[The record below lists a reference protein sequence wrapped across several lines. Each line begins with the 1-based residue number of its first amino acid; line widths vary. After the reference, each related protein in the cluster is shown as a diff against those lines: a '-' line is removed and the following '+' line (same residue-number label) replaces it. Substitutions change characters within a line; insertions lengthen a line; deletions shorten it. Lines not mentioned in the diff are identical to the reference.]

1 MRVATLRRGALL
13 LALAA
18 GCSPRGAGEGP
29 RAKEEAKGSTKA
41 VAAVEGAF
49 CKEHGVLEAVCTRCN
64 PKLVPVFK
72 AKGDWCS
79 EHDFPES
86 ICPICHPER
95 GGKPAA
101 DVSSDGAPS
110 DGMKVKL
117 RTGDTARLA
126 GITTARAVAR
136 QGGGGIPVIATIVY
150 DATRVAEINARSA
163 GVVRA
168 LKVDVGSQVKAGGA
182 LAIIDSAEVGADR
195 SKLTGASSRVKVAG
209 ENLEREKQLEREGV
223 GTHRSVLAAQQEL
236 DAAKAEVASLAA
248 ALSVVGANAGG
259 AGGYTLTTPLSGVV
273 TQRSA
278 SIGKLVA
285 TSDRLFEVVDTR
297 AMWAELDVPETDLPD
312 VKLEQS
318 VVLQIEGIAGRDLA
332 GTISYLAPSVDPHT
346 RTVKARVQIANPD
359 GALRANMYGRARILA
374 ESRQGVMVP
383 REAVQRAKS
392 VQLVFVKLAADQ
404 FEARR
409 VEIGAGDG
417 DLVEVLKGVRVGEEV
432 ATQGSFLLKTETL
445 KESIGAGCCA
455 GD

>member
-1 MRVATLRRGALL
+1 MSRRGALL
-13 LALAA
+13 LALAV
-18 GCSPRGAGEGP
+18 GCSARRADEGV
-29 RAKEEAKGSTKA
+29 RAKEGVQGSTTA
-41 VAAVEGAF
+41 VAAVEGAL
-49 CKEHGVLEAVCTRCN
+49 CKEHGVLAAVCTRCN
-64 PKLVPVFK
+64 PKLIPVFK

-79 EHDFPES
+79 EHELPES

-95 GGKPAA
+95 GGKPAV
-101 DVSSDGAPS
+101 DVSSDGAPR
-110 DGMKVKL
+110 DGTRVKL
-117 RTGDTARLA
+117 KTGDTARLA
-126 GITTARAVAR
+126 GITTVKAVAR

-150 DATRVAEINARSA
+150 DAIKVAEINARSA

-168 LKVDVGSQVKAGGA
+168 LKVDVGSRVKAGGS

-209 ENLEREKQLEREGV
+209 ENLEREKQLERDGIAAR
-223 GTHRSVLAAQQEL
+223 RSVLAAQQEL
-236 DAAKAEVASLAA
+236 DAAKAEYASLAA

-259 AGGYTLTTPLSGVV
+259 TGGYTLTTPLSGVV
-273 TQRSA
+273 TQRNA
-278 SIGKLVA
+278 SLGKLVA

-297 AMWAELDVPETDLPD
+297 TMWAELDVPETDLPD
-312 VKLEQS
+312 VRLDQS
-318 VVLQIEGIAGRDLA
+318 VVLQIEGITGRDLT
-332 GTISYLAPSVDPHT
+332 GTLSYLAPSVDPRT

-392 VQLVFVKLAADQ
+392 VHLVFVKIAVDQ

-409 VEIGAGDG
+409 VEIGTGEG
-417 DLVEVLKGVRVGEEV
+417 DLIEVRKGVRAGEEV

-455 GD
+455 DE

>member
-1 MRVATLRRGALL
+1 MAVLRRGVLL
-13 LALAA
+13 FALAA
-18 GCSPRGAGEGP
+18 GCSPREAGEGP
-29 RAKEEAKGSTKA
+29 RARPQARGSATA
-41 VAAVEGAF
+41 VAAVEGAI

-72 AKGDWCS
+72 AKGDWCNK
-79 EHDFPES
+79 HDFPES
-86 ICPICHPER
+86 ICPTCHPER

-195 SKLTGASSRVKVAG
+195 SKLTGASSRVRVAV
-209 ENLEREKQLEREGV
+209 ENLEREKQLEREGIAAR
-223 GTHRSVLAAQQEL
+223 RSVLAAQQEL
-236 DAAKAEVASLAA
+236 DAARAEVASLAA
-248 ALSVVGANAGG
+248 SLSVVGASAGG

-273 TQRSA
+273 TQRNA

-285 TSDRLFEVVDTR
+285 TSDRLFEVVDTG

-318 VVLQIEGIAGRDLA
+318 VVLQIEGIAGRELA
-332 GTISYLAPSVDPHT
+332 GKISYLAPSVDAHT

-383 REAVQRAKS
+383 REAIQRAKS

-417 DLVEVLKGVRVGEEV
+417 DLVEVIKGVRVGEEV

-455 GD
+455 GE

>member
-1 MRVATLRRGALL
+1 
-13 LALAA
+13 
-18 GCSPRGAGEGP
+18 
-29 RAKEEAKGSTKA
+29 
-41 VAAVEGAF
+41 
-49 CKEHGVLEAVCTRCN
+49 
-64 PKLVPVFK
+64 VFK

-117 RTGDTARLA
+117 KTGDTARLA
-126 GITTARAVAR
+126 GITTAKAVAR
-136 QGGGGIPVIATIVY
+136 QGGGGISVIATIVY

-168 LKVDVGSQVKAGGA
+168 LKVDVGSQVKAGGP
-182 LAIIDSAEVGADR
+182 LAIIDSAEVGAAR
-195 SKLTGASSRVKVAG
+195 SKLTGASSRVKIAG
-209 ENLEREKQLEREGV
+209 ENLEREKQLEHEGIAAR
-223 GTHRSVLAAQQEL
+223 RSVLAAQQEL
-236 DAAKAEVASLAA
+236 DAAKAEYASLAA
-248 ALSVVGANAGG
+248 ALSMVGANAGG
-259 AGGYTLTTPLSGVV
+259 TGGYTLTTPLSGVV
-273 TQRSA
+273 TQRNA

-285 TSDRLFEVVDTR
+285 TSDLLFEVVDTST
-297 AMWAELDVPETDLPD
+297 MWAELDVPETDLPD
-312 VKLEQS
+312 VTLDQS

-332 GTISYLAPSVDPHT
+332 GRISYLAPSVDPHT

-374 ESRQGVMVP
+374 ESRKGVMVP

-409 VEIGAGDG
+409 VEIGTGEG
-417 DLVEVLKGVRVGEEV
+417 DLVEVIKGVRAGEEV